1 LNYYNSIK
9 GMKRKIKEM
18 INYDK
23 SFIYK
28 LCCKDPSISDI
39 YIGSTVNPSRRKCQ
53 HKYICNNSQSKM
65 YNLKVY
71 EFIRNTGGF
80 KNWSMVELERYS
92 AKDKSDLHKRERYWI
107 ENERSTLNCDIPTR
121 TKYEWT
127 KDNKEKIIVKQG
139 EYRKANKENIAKYN
153 YEYYKAN
160 KDKICEY
167 YKDNKDKIRVKQA
180 GYYKDNKDKIA
191 LINSEKVKCDCGS
204 IVTHSGIYQHRKTK
218 KHQKH
223 QKLIEQNN
231 NNNIII

>member
-1 LNYYNSIK
+1 MNYYNSIK

-39 YIGSTVNPSRRKCQ
+39 YIGSTTNPSRRKCA
-53 HKYICNNSQSKM
+53 HKYSCNSSQSKL

-71 EFIRNTGGF
+71 QFIRNSGGWE
-80 KNWSMVELERYS
+80 NWTMIELERYC
-92 AKDKSDLHKRERYWI
+92 AKDRLDLLKRERYWI

-160 KDKICEY
+160 KENIDKYHYEY
-167 YKDNKDKIRVKQA
+167 YKANKDKIRVQK
-180 GYYKDNKDKIA
+180 
-191 LINSEKVKCDCGS
+191 SEKVKCECGS
-204 IVTHSGIYQHRKTK
+204 IISRYGLSTHRKSK
-218 KHQKH
+218 KH
-223 QKLIEQNN
+223 QKLIEQNKD
-231 NNNIII
+231 NIIIT